1 VLQSEELGGEDGG
14 KVTIGNDAVN
24 TQSAFAE
31 RLRAARRG
39 YRLPPGL
46 GSVAEEAGRAVLA
59 YLFPH
64 FSPGPAPAETI
75 ESESRDL
82 HALLS
87 RALVG
92 PDLPP
97 DAAAR
102 AATRFLE
109 RLPAIYDALLTDAEA
124 ICQGDPA
131 ARSRDEVILA
141 YPGFFAIALY
151 RIAHALHELGA
162 PLPARLLTEYGHRET
177 GIDIHPAA
185 AIGSRFSI
193 DHGTGVVIGE
203 TAVLGDGVKLYQGVT
218 LGAASVRKD
227 LSRIK
232 RHPTIGNRV
241 VIYSNAT
248 ILGGDT
254 VVGDDSII
262 GGNVWLTSSVP
273 PGSVVTGGEH
283 QQRKRVSVPAA
294 EDMVEF
300 HL

>member
-1 VLQSEELGGEDGG
+1 MTSR
-14 KVTIGNDAVN
+14 NDAVN
-24 TQSAFAE
+24 TQSAPGGFAD
-31 RLRAARRG
+31 RLRSARRG

-46 GSVAEEAGRAVLA
+46 GTAIEEAGRGVLA

-64 FSPGPAPAETI
+64 FAPGPAPAETV
-75 ESESRDL
+75 EAEGRDL

-87 RALVG
+87 HALLG

-97 DAAAR
+97 DAAGR
-102 AATRFLE
+102 AAAQFLE
-109 RLPAIYDALLTDAEA
+109 RLPAIYDALLADADA

-151 RIAHALHELGA
+151 RIAHALHQLGA
-162 PLPARLLTEYGHRET
+162 PLAARLLTEYAHRET

-185 AIGSRFSI
+185 TIGARFSI

-227 LSRIK
+227 LSRTK
-232 RHPTIGNRV
+232 RHPTIGHRV

-254 VVGDDSII
+254 EVGDDSII

-273 PGSVVTGGEH
+273 PRSVVTGGEH
-283 QQRKRVSVPAA
+283 QQRKRASVPAG

>member
-1 VLQSEELGGEDGG
+1 
-14 KVTIGNDAVN
+14 VTVGSDAVN
-24 TQSAFAE
+24 TQGAFAE
-31 RLRAARRG
+31 RLRAARRV

-46 GSVAEEAGRAVLA
+46 GTVAEEAGRAVLA

-64 FSPGPAPAETI
+64 FSAGPAPAETV
-75 ESESRDL
+75 EAEARDL
-82 HALLS
+82 LAVLAH
-87 RALVG
+87 ALVG
-92 PDLPP
+92 PDLPTE
-97 DAAAR
+97 AAR
-102 AATRFLE
+102 QVAIDFVE
-109 RLPAIYDALLTDAEA
+109 RLPRIYDALLADADA
-124 ICQGDPA
+124 IYQGDPA
-131 ARSRDEVILA
+131 AGSRDEVILA
-141 YPGFFAIALY
+141 YPGFFAIAMY

-162 PLPARLLTEYGHRET
+162 PLAARLLTEYAHRET

-185 AIGSRFSI
+185 TIGARFSI

-203 TAVLGDGVKLYQGVT
+203 TARLGEGVKLYQGVT

-227 LSRIK
+227 LSRTK

-273 PGSVVTGGEH
+273 AGSVVTGGEH

>member
-1 VLQSEELGGEDGG
+1 
-14 KVTIGNDAVN
+14 VTIGNDAVN

-31 RLRAARRG
+31 RLRSARRAHH
-39 YRLPPGL
+39 LPPGL
-46 GSVAEEAGRAVLA
+46 GTVAEEAGRAVLA

-64 FSPGPAPAETI
+64 FAEGPAPAETV
-75 ESESRDL
+75 EAEGREL
-82 HALLS
+82 QALLV
-87 RALVG
+87 RALAA

-97 DAAAR
+97 ETAGRVAAR
-102 AATRFLE
+102 FME
-109 RLPAIYDALLTDAEA
+109 RLPAIYEALLADADA

-162 PLPARLLTEYGHRET
+162 LLAARLLTEYGHRET

-185 AIGSRFSI
+185 TIGSRFSI

-203 TAVLGDGVKLYQGVT
+203 TAILGDGVKLYQGVT

-227 LSRIK
+227 LSRTK

-254 VVGDDSII
+254 EVGDDSIV
-262 GGNVWLTSSVP
+262 GGNVWLTASVP
-273 PGSVVTGGEH
+273 PRSVVTGGEH

-300 HL
+300 HI

>member
-1 VLQSEELGGEDGG
+1 MTSGDR
-14 KVTIGNDAVN
+14 AVN
-24 TQSAFAE
+24 TPAAFAD

-39 YRLPPGL
+39 YRLRPGL
-46 GSVAEEAGRAVLA
+46 GTVVEDAGRAVLG

-64 FSPGPAPAETI
+64 FAPGPAPADAV
-75 ESESRDL
+75 ESEADEIRDRL
-82 HALLS
+82 TQAL
-87 RALVG
+87 AG
-92 PDLPP
+92 PELPP
-97 DAAAR
+97 DAAGR
-102 AATRFLE
+102 VVTRFLE
-109 RLPAIYDALLTDAEA
+109 QLPAIYEALLADADA

-141 YPGFFAIALY
+141 YPGFFAIAHY
-151 RIAHALHELGA
+151 RIAHALHGLGA
-162 PLPARLLTEYGHRET
+162 PLPARLLTEYAHRET
-177 GIDIHPAA
+177 GIDIHPGAT
-185 AIGSRFSI
+185 IGARFSI

-227 LSRIK
+227 LSRTK

-254 VVGDDSII
+254 EVGDDSII

-273 PGSVVTGGEH
+273 PKSVVTGGEH
-283 QQRKRVSVPAA
+283 QQRKRISTPAA

>member
-1 VLQSEELGGEDGG
+1 
-14 KVTIGNDAVN
+14 VTIGNDAVN
-24 TQSAFAE
+24 TQGAFAE
-31 RLRAARRG
+31 RLRSARRG
-39 YRLPPGL
+39 HHLPPGL
-46 GSVAEEAGRAVLA
+46 GTLAEEAGRAVLA

-64 FSPGPAPAETI
+64 FAEGPAPAETV
-75 ESESRDL
+75 EVEGQEL
-82 HALLS
+82 QALLS
-87 RALVG
+87 RAVVA
-92 PDLPP
+92 PDLAPGP
-97 DAAAR
+97 ADR
-102 AATRFLE
+102 VATRFLE
-109 RLPAIYDALLTDAEA
+109 RLPGIYDALLADADA

-151 RIAHALHELGA
+151 RIAHPLHELGA
-162 PLPARLLTEYGHRET
+162 PLAARLLTEYAHRET

-227 LSRIK
+227 LSRTK
-232 RHPTIGNRV
+232 RHPTIGHRV

-262 GGNVWLTSSVP
+262 GGNVWLTASVP
-273 PGSVVTGGEH
+273 PRSVVTHGEH
-283 QQRKRVSVPAA
+283 QQRRRTAA
-294 EDMVEF
+294 DDLVEF
-300 HL
+300 HI

>member
-1 VLQSEELGGEDGG
+1 LKSLGRDGA
-14 KVTIGNDAVN
+14 KVTSGNDAVN
-24 TQSAFAE
+24 TPAVPAGFTDRIRS
-31 RLRAARRG
+31 ARRA

-46 GSVAEEAGRAVLA
+46 GRVAEEAAEAVLG

-64 FSPGPAPAETI
+64 FAKGAAPAETV
-75 ESESRDL
+75 EAEASGL

-87 RALVG
+87 QSLLGSDLEPG
-92 PDLPP
+92 P
-97 DAAAR
+97 ASETAS
-102 AATRFLE
+102 RFLE
-109 RLPAIYDALLTDAEA
+109 QLPAIYEALLADADA

-131 ARSRDEVILA
+131 AASRDEVILA
-141 YPGFFAIALY
+141 YPGFFAIAVY
-151 RIAHALHELGA
+151 RIAHALHRLGA
-162 PLPARLLTEYGHRET
+162 PLAARLLTEYAHRQT

-185 AIGSRFSI
+185 NIGERFSI
-193 DHGTGVVIGE
+193 DHGTGVVIGA

-227 LSRIK
+227 LSRVK

-254 VVGDDSII
+254 LVGDDSII

-273 PGSVVTGGEH
+273 PRSVVTGGEH
-283 QQRKRVSVPAA
+283 QQRKRVSVPTA

-300 HL
+300 HI